1 MDKVWFPELGHKLA
15 QDKAKRSRL
24 ATHTHTQGNRWKR
37 FGRGQTVRPMVS
49 KKEKE
54 TGQVTYH
61 RRRAVLKNK
70 AGGHET
76 SGQENK
82 IDKT

>member
-1 MDKVWFPELGHKLA
+1 
-15 QDKAKRSRL
+15 
-24 ATHTHTQGNRWKR
+24 
-37 FGRGQTVRPMVS
+37 MVS

-76 SGQENK
+76 
-82 IDKT
+82 